1 MRINAGSN
9 NLHLLAN
16 RYCLNSESTYLE
28 NDGDRKL
35 LITSPDT
42 THLLSANINL
52 SADNHIDMKSDMIV
66 GRASDSLI
74 LIGDRLIKMSSNF
87 IHLSGAVGINTSYV
101 PSDFKL
107 GVDGGI
113 IASRVYV
120 KDSGEWPDYVFT
132 DDYKLMSFAELKTYI
147 TENGHLPGL
156 PSANEVQG
164 TGIDL
169 GEMQNLLLQKIEE
182 LTLYSLK
189 QQETIEYL
197 EKKIDELEKK

>member
-1 MRINAGSN
+1 
-9 NLHLLAN
+9 
-16 RYCLNSESTYLE
+16 
-28 NDGDRKL
+28 
-35 LITSPDT
+35 
-42 THLLSANINL
+42 
-52 SADNHIDMKSDMIV
+52 
-66 GRASDSLI
+66 
-74 LIGDRLIKMSSNF
+74 
-87 IHLSGAVGINTSYV
+87 
-101 PSDFKL
+101 
-107 GVDGGI
+107 
-113 IASRVYV
+113 
-120 KDSGEWPDYVFT
+120 
-132 DDYKLMSFAELKTYI
+132 MSFAELKTYI